1 MPRVLVLC
9 ADGFEEIETVTVAD
23 VLRRAAVEV
32 TLVTVAGPLVEGA
45 HGLAVRSDASLATAR
60 HRRWDAVAVPGGER
74 AAAALRESP
83 GVRKLLA
90 AHAGAGGIVAALC
103 AGSTVVAASG
113 IARGRALATYPGLEA
128 MLVEAGARV
137 ATQAVCEDGSFL
149 TARGPA
155 DAIAFALALVR
166 RLAGERTAA
175 EVARGLLAG

>member
-1 MPRVLVLC
+1 MPQVLVLC

-23 VLRRAAVEV
+23 VLRRAGVEV

-60 HRRWDAVAVPGGER
+60 LRRWDAMVVPGGER

-90 AHAGAGGIVAALC
+90 AHAAVGGLVAALC

-113 IARGRALATYPGLEA
+113 IAHGRALATYPGLEP
-128 MLVEAGARV
+128 MLVEGGARV
-137 ATQAVCEDGSFL
+137 AAERVCEDGPFV
-149 TARGPA
+149 TGRGPG

-166 RLAGERTAA
+166 RLAGDRAAA
-175 EVARGLLAG
+175 EVARGLLVS